1 MVGRT
6 SDRQCY
12 EMTPHARYLS
22 CKMSSHEKKAE
33 VCNCILM
40 GFEMVDQLHPL
51 VVLGDFLQSVISTS
65 LSLMLKS
72 WTPKL
77 YCFDL
82 SPWNLLFAYS
92 RFIHGFGHFP
102 KDIYKKPFVCFR
114 CCHPPSRR
122 VFGVHPTNA
131 SSIPPQAIL
140 PAGATQRPM
149 RDFSS
154 QAACHV
160 YWIRWISLPAQLPRW
175 VLEMVFQACPYL
187 RNYTMGP
194 SYL

>member
-33 VCNCILM
+33 VFSCILM

-82 SPWNLLFAYS
+82 SPWTFFSPTVASSMALGIFQKISTRSHLS
-92 RFIHGFGHFP
+92 
-102 KDIYKKPFVCFR
+102 
-114 CCHPPSRR
+114 
-122 VFGVHPTNA
+122 VFGVAIHLRDGLSEYTRLTPHPSHRKQSYQQERRRDQCEISHHKQHATFIEFVEFLCQR
-131 SSIPPQAIL
+131 SSL
-140 PAGATQRPM
+140 VE
-149 RDFSS
+149 S
-154 QAACHV
+154 
-160 YWIRWISLPAQLPRW
+160 
-175 VLEMVFQACPYL
+175 
-187 RNYTMGP
+187 
-194 SYL
+194 